1 MKPGLVNIH
10 HTRLHW
16 CWVIQHRPAKCFNKL
31 REICGAGPAASSRL
45 FWWRLCPRPF
55 TSHSRPDLQWS
66 KPQTAPA
73 SSPPAYL
80 ARSVRAGRGNRQPGA
95 ERRGGPR
102 NTPPAFF
109 SFFSSL
115 VAAVA
120 LTDNHRTRYFSL
132 RQIPILR
139 PCGYK

>member
-16 CWVIQHRPAKCFNKL
+16 CWVIQHRPANVL
-31 REICGAGPAASSRL
+31 TDCGKYSAPGLVSVPVPS
-45 FWWRLCPRPF
+45 
-55 TSHSRPDLQWS
+55 SHSSTPDLQWS

-80 ARSVRAGRGNRQPGA
+80 ARSVRADRGNLQPPGRAA
-95 ERRGGPR
+95 EGRTSLERGPR
-102 NTPPAFF
+102 G
-109 SFFSSL
+109 SLDYSSL

-120 LTDNHRTRYFSL
+120 LTDNHRTSYFSL